1 MIRPLRRNPR
11 DSQCN
16 LLIHRV
22 CELADDCRKWKL
34 PAPSAKR
41 RAWNTNRENLFRD
54 SVFRLMMEINCGKTS
69 RVHVTLELLD
79 GNRRW
84 KIFSLAA
91 HFVIVNLYRHDVAH
105 GGERSMKEGKRRAD
119 MPTSRVA
126 QFFDN
131 SNHDRH
137 NSAWP
142 ISYFLRVPW
151 NFPSRPNNSDF
162 VTELASHS
170 TECRRVARLRARKT
184 RTLSDTLSLII
195 WGWRASQT
203 WSALK
208 NNENRARV
216 RMRHLNS
223 ILS

>member
-1 MIRPLRRNPR
+1 
-11 DSQCN
+11 
-16 LLIHRV
+16 
-22 CELADDCRKWKL
+22 
-34 PAPSAKR
+34 
-41 RAWNTNRENLFRD
+41 
-54 SVFRLMMEINCGKTS
+54 MMEINCGKTS

-105 GGERSMKEGKRRAD
+105 GGERSMEEGKRRAD
-119 MPTSRVA
+119 MPTSRAA

-216 RMRHLNS
+216 RMPHLNS
-223 ILS
+223 NLSKYRRSSRYYLLWSCTFASTLHHSQLITHLSVERAYASNLIVR